1 MILDTENSLWKSNF
15 VTFWLGIK
23 ARHSIL
29 GHLQSRRIAN
39 FDKLALKLCILGKNS
54 FSMNTYVV
62 QVVLCKYGFNSS
74 GKGAILPLK
83 QTNVVTFDPI
93 NSHTHLNIII
103 CSLSSCGSSVSQNCT
118 YIQNPSYP
126 TSYTTTG
133 TCAFSVTPLSSGILI
148 IIYKGFHLISCQ
160 SKY

>member
-1 MILDTENSLWKSNF
+1 
-15 VTFWLGIK
+15 
-23 ARHSIL
+23 
-29 GHLQSRRIAN
+29 
-39 FDKLALKLCILGKNS
+39 
-54 FSMNTYVV
+54 MNTYVV

-133 TCAFSVTPLSSGILI
+133 TCAFSVTPVSSGKWTITYFGYRYI
-148 IIYKGFHLISCQ
+148 VAQAYKGFSLHFD
-160 SKY
+160 